1 MKVLLLILLAMA
13 LVIAPL
19 SMLRPTPEQRRR
31 EQLRL
36 AARQLGLRFA
46 MRALPQLKTDMDAP
60 RPMPCYFLPP
70 PAANQLTKADEW
82 FLTRTAYAHE
92 GNFYREWDWL
102 GESRPTGELQAWLHQ
117 QMASLPEGVRSL
129 SYGPAGISA
138 YWAEKEGQEALEVI
152 HRLLGQISSRSQKAD
167 A

>member
-36 AARQLGLRFA
+36 AARELGLRFA
-46 MRALPQLKTDMDAP
+46 MRALPQLKTDMEAP

-82 FLTRTAYAHE
+82 LLTRSAYSHE
-92 GNFYREWDWL
+92 GNFYREWDWV
-102 GESRPTGELQAWLHQ
+102 GEPRPTSELQAWLLG
-117 QMASLPEGVRSL
+117 QMANLPEGVRGL
-129 SYGPAGISA
+129 SYGPAGVSA
-138 YWAEKEGQEALEVI
+138 YWTEKEGQEALEAI
-152 HRLLGQISSRSQKAD
+152 HQLLQQICSRSHEEPL
-167 A
+167 